1 MQSNGIGVD
10 GVRYVTQALEHNASI
25 TTLRLGRLYPE
36 EEVIKAKADE
46 HIEENKKLLVRWV

>member
-10 GVRYVTQALEHNASI
+10 GVRYVAQALEHNASI

-36 EEVIKAKADE
+36 EEVIQATADE
-46 HIEENKKLLVRWV
+46 HIEEDKKLLVRWL